1 MPDVKPKFAAAYS
14 ESGDAREVAARV
26 KLQLGTT
33 ADLAFAFVSAAKRNA
48 LAEIAATLDAE
59 LGAGCLL
66 GCTAESIACNAEE
79 YEEPG
84 GIALWAASLPGVS
97 VTPMHLE
104 FAATPEG
111 GTFVGWPD
119 DLPQQWPAGA
129 ALLHVG

>member
-14 ESGDAREVAARV
+14 EAGDARDVAARV
-26 KLQLGTT
+26 KSQLGTT
-33 ADLAFAFVSAAKRNA
+33 ADLAFAFVSAAQRDE

-59 LGAGCLL
+59 LGADCLL

-97 VTPMHLE
+97 VTPN
-104 FAATPEG
+104 
-111 GTFVGWPD
+111 
-119 DLPQQWPAGA
+119 
-129 ALLHVG
+129 ALGVCSHARGRRVCRLA